1 MAFETRLEL
10 KLSQKLVLTPQLQ
23 QAIKLLQLTQ
33 LELSQ
38 AINEEMLENPFL
50 DDTVPEPEPDT
61 PGIEK
66 EDIPESTLENVELE
80 VPTEGLVSFD
90 VDDYFS
96 ERSSDGRDLGYF
108 NKGIDDRP
116 TFETFAS
123 STPDLVDHLRW
134 QLGVSHASDDIKE
147 VAEMIIGNIDSNGYL
162 QATVEELVGLLN
174 VDASM
179 IKKGIALVQGFD
191 PAGVCSRDLVECLMI
206 QVNMLGLG
214 GTLVENIIRHNLTDL
229 EKKKY
234 QAIANQYKVPLEDVL
249 AAVRIIEGLEPKPG
263 RIYSNAVTSYVTPDV
278 YVEKVDDEYKILL
291 YDDNLPKVRLNKQY
305 KNLFADKSTLEKVD
319 KNFLSEKYK
328 AAVWLLKSLEQR
340 QKTIYRVTES
350 ILKWQRDFFEKGV
363 TYLKPLN
370 LKDVAEDISMHE
382 SNISR
387 VTSNK
392 YLSCSHGI
400 FPFRYFF
407 SSSLPSQTGTVSS
420 TSVKDMIKRIIDEED
435 KSNPLNDQKIVD
447 MLASKDIKI
456 ARRTMAKYREELG
469 IPPHTRRKGADDY

>member
-1 MAFETRLEL
+1 MAFDTRLEL

-33 LELSQ
+33 VELSQ

-50 DDTVPEPEPDT
+50 DDAVEETEAS
-61 PGIEK
+61 IAEK
-66 EDIPESTLENVELE
+66 EDIPENTLENVELE
-80 VPTEGLVSFD
+80 IPTEGLVSFD

-96 ERSSDGRDLGYF
+96 ERGSDGRDLGYF

-116 TFETFAS
+116 TFETFAA
-123 STPDLVDHLRW
+123 TAPDLVDHLKW
-134 QLGVSHASDDIKE
+134 QLGVSHAGSEIKE

-162 QATVEELVGLLN
+162 AATVDELAELLK
-174 VDASM
+174 VDAEM
-179 IKKGIALVQGFD
+179 IERGIALVQGFD

-206 QVNMLGLG
+206 QVKMLQLE
-214 GTLVENIIRHNLTDL
+214 GTLVENIIRHNLPDL
-229 EKKKY
+229 ERKKY
-234 QAIANQYKVPLEDVL
+234 PAIATQYKVPLEDVL
-249 AAVRIIEGLEPKPG
+249 SAVRIIEGLEPKPG
-263 RIYSNAVTSYVTPDV
+263 RIYSNAFVSYVTPDV
-278 YVEKVDDEYKILL
+278 YVDKQDGEYRIILS
-291 YDDNLPKVRLNKQY
+291 DDNMPRVRLNKQY
-305 KNLFADKSTLEKVD
+305 KNLFADKSELDKVD

-350 ILKWQRDFFEKGV
+350 VLKWQNDFFEKGV
-363 TYLKPLN
+363 QHLKPLN

-420 TSVKDMIKRIIDEED
+420 TSVKDTIKRIIDEED

-456 ARRTMAKYREELG
+456 ARRTLAKYREELG
-469 IPPHTRRKGADDY
+469 IAPHTRRKSVDDY